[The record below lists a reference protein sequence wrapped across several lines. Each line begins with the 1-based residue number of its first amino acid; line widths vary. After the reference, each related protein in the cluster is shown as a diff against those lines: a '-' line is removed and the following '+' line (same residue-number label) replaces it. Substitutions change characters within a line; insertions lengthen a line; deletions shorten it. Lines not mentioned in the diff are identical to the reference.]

1 MKKFK
6 ITLLIAVCLLSLTV
20 VIVYAAFMFNQQV
33 ASTAK
38 VGNIEI
44 ISKNFISYAPDVD
57 STNST
62 LYPGGKADSKYLD
75 AIKQRADEGTPFVQ
89 DSVTCYATVKEG
101 YNEELEPTTTEGNR
115 NYFYLNQLGFNIE
128 FKTDI
133 DVYIRIH
140 FSDAWIR
147 TKTYNGNT
155 QDPEYIVKG
164 QFDLDTTSSNWV
176 YDAET
181 NTQNYKQKI
190 SASSEPLQFSFD
202 LDDDYFYTFG
212 EGDTIVN
219 GHQSVMVQVSFT
231 VDIIQANRA
240 YKLWGYDPSIKY
252 AN

>member
-44 ISKNFISYAPDVD
+44 INKNFISYAPDVD
-57 STNST
+57 YTDT
-62 LYPGGKADSKYLD
+62 TTYPGGKADLNYLN
-75 AIKQRADEGTPFVQ
+75 AIKQRAAEGTPFVQ

-115 NYFYLNQLGFNIE
+115 NYFYLNQLGFKIE

-155 QDPEYIVKG
+155 QDPEYVLRDK
-164 QFDLDTTSSNWV
+164 FDIETSNNKWR
-176 YDAET
+176 YDEAT
-181 NTQNYKQKI
+181 NTQNYTEIIK
-190 SASSEPLQFSFD
+190 ASDATQSFEFNIA
-202 LDDDYFYTFG
+202 DDYFYT
-212 EGDTIVN
+212 DTEVIGN
-219 GHQSVMVQVSFT
+219 GHKSIMVQVSFT

-240 YKLWGYDPSIKY
+240 YKLWGYDPSG
-252 AN
+252 NE

>member
-57 STNST
+57 YTNT
-62 LYPGGKADSKYLD
+62 TTYPGGKADDDYLD
-75 AIKQRADEGTPFVQ
+75 AIKERTTEGIPFVQ
-89 DSVTCYATVKEG
+89 DSVTCYATEKEG
-101 YNEELEPTTTEGNR
+101 YNEEFTPTTTGNR
-115 NYFYLNQLGFNIE
+115 NYFYLNQLGFQIT
-128 FKTDI
+128 FKTNI
-133 DVYIRIH
+133 DVYVRIH

-155 QDPEYIVKG
+155 QDPEYIIRDK
-164 QFDLDTTSSNWV
+164 FDLNAGEGWV
-176 YDAET
+176 YDSKT
-181 NTQNYKQKI
+181 NTQNYTTLV
-190 SASSEPLQFSFD
+190 SASDKNQTFKFEID
-202 LDDDYFYTFG
+202 NDYFYTDN
-212 EGDTIVN
+212 ENMAN
-219 GHQSVMVQVSFT
+219 GHKSVMVQVSFT

-240 YKLWGYDPSIKY
+240 YKLWGYEPTSLI
-252 AN
+252 

>member
-1 MKKFK
+1 MRKCS
-6 ITLLIAVCLLSLTV
+6 I
-20 VIVYAAFMFNQQV
+20 
-33 ASTAK
+33 
-38 VGNIEI
+38 
-44 ISKNFISYAPDVD
+44 
-57 STNST
+57 
-62 LYPGGKADSKYLD
+62 
-75 AIKQRADEGTPFVQ
+75 
-89 DSVTCYATVKEG
+89 
-101 YNEELEPTTTEGNR
+101 
-115 NYFYLNQLGFNIE
+115 
-128 FKTDI
+128 
-133 DVYIRIH
+133 YIRIH

-164 QFDLDTTSSNWV
+164 HFDLDTTSSNWV

-181 NTQNYKQKI
+181 NTQNYKQII
-190 SASSEPLQFSFD
+190 SPSSKTQQFSFD

-240 YKLWGYDPSIKY
+240 YALWGYDPSIKY

>member
-1 MKKFK
+1 MKKK
-6 ITLLIAVCLLSLTV
+6 KLIFLFAICLLCFSVTL
-20 VIVYAAFMFNQQV
+20 VYAAFMYNQTV
-33 ASTAK
+33 TATSK

-57 STNST
+57 YTDKT
-62 LYPGGKADSKYLD
+62 TYPGGKADQAYLN
-75 AIKQRADEGTPFVQ
+75 AIKARETKGVNFTQ
-89 DSVTCYATVKEG
+89 DSVTCYATEKEG

-164 QFDLDTTSSNWV
+164 HFDLDTTSSNWV

-190 SASSEPLQFSFD
+190 SASSKTQQFSFD